1 MDQFS
6 EPMSDF
12 EAEVMYTNINETVV
26 SEDDGLEWNEL

>member
-6 EPMSDF
+6 TPMSDF

-26 SEDDGLEWNEL
+26 SDDDGLEWDEL

>member
-12 EAEVMYTNINETVV
+12 EAEVMYTNTNETVV
-26 SEDDGLEWNEL
+26 FDDDGLEWDEL